1 MFYARDRLE
10 EAKKAYMNHSEFEA
24 YYDQYKHKIYSYL
37 YYRSGKNKEIAED
50 LTSEVFMKALE
61 KFESYKKDS
70 SFQSWIY
77 AIAHNHLIDHFR
89 KNKSTVDLEDVEN
102 ILESDGDAR
111 SSLTKRVAVEEVQE
125 LLSYLTDEER
135 EVVLLRYQQDLPMQD
150 IADIVGKPDTTV
162 RVVIHRALSKL
173 RKRYAVIYASLFL
186 FFFLF

>member
-1 MFYARDRLE
+1 
-10 EAKKAYMNHSEFEA
+10 MNPSEFEV

-37 YYRSGKNKEIAED
+37 YYRSGKNKELAED

-61 KFESYKKDS
+61 KFDSYKKDS

-89 KNKSTVDLEDVEN
+89 KDKSTVDLEVVEN

-111 SSLTKRVAVEEVQE
+111 SSLMRRVAAEEVQE

-135 EVVLLRYQQDLPMQD
+135 EIVLLRYHSDLPMQD

-173 RKRYAVIYASLFL
+173 RKRYAVIYASFFFVTFL
-186 FFFLF
+186 F

>member
-1 MFYARDRLE
+1 
-10 EAKKAYMNHSEFEA
+10 MNPSEFEV

-37 YYRSGKNKEIAED
+37 YYRSGKNKELAED

-89 KNKSTVDLEDVEN
+89 KDKSTVDLEVVEN

-111 SSLTKRVAVEEVQE
+111 SSLMRRVAAEQVQE

-135 EVVLLRYQQDLPMQD
+135 EIVLLRYHSDLPMQD

-173 RKRYAVIYASLFL
+173 RKRYAVIYASFILAFL
-186 FFFLF
+186 IF